1 MTRCELHF
9 EYQALHHAESIR
21 VIELFPAL
29 NRDKPIIINLLE
41 SLPNSPF
48 HYEALSYTWDDQT
61 PTRDIIC
68 NEASLRV
75 TDNVFQALRQLRS
88 GKGQRRNLWIDAI
101 CINQK
106 DQAEKTSQVSM
117 MGNIYAR
124 ADRVNVWLSRSTEAM
139 RALFEYV
146 RLSTG
151 SKLSFDRVSDAVL
164 KDGLI
169 QISSH
174 PYWTRAWT
182 VQEVALNK
190 NCWIYLGQLK
200 PLKMLEFGVM
210 FHDVEGYVNL
220 RSEEITPPHAEYLYP
235 VEQLMGKQ
243 AKIPLDVIFAYR
255 ALFPESIGQIE
266 VNYQRHL
273 IDVLKEFT
281 SRIVPLL
288 AKLGDLLETVSHC
301 PDIPGA
307 PSWIL
312 NITGSG
318 HVRRAEHY
326 FGVWNAT
333 GRLGALSLST
343 ANSPTTFRISSGM
356 ETLHVKGIIV
366 DRVALISDEFPH
378 YLLDSQAT
386 WHQKVQDI
394 LIQWRTC
401 TQNALA
407 ADFENSVIDILF
419 AATNFGEKMAD
430 NVTVYDDDGTLLTNS
445 VYKTYSVED
454 PPDRDFQVAER
465 QKKKEARTFALRE
478 WLNNPNINYR
488 LDREEILSSVRSEHY
503 SQPTIHSPALGDRTL
518 FVTSQGRMALG
529 KNLQLNDAIALIAG
543 CDVPFALRPV
553 TQEKSYTLGLPVLLP
568 GVMFGEVWPGNQDE
582 GLEEIRIV

>member
-1 MTRCELHF
+1 
-9 EYQALHHAESIR
+9 
-21 VIELFPAL
+21 
-29 NRDKPIIINLLE
+29 
-41 SLPNSPF
+41 
-48 HYEALSYTWDDQT
+48 
-61 PTRDIIC
+61 
-68 NEASLRV
+68 
-75 TDNVFQALRQLRS
+75 
-88 GKGQRRNLWIDAI
+88 
-101 CINQK
+101 
-106 DQAEKTSQVSM
+106 
-117 MGNIYAR
+117 
-124 ADRVNVWLSRSTEAM
+124 
-139 RALFEYV
+139 
-146 RLSTG
+146 
-151 SKLSFDRVSDAVL
+151 
-164 KDGLI
+164 
-169 QISSH
+169 
-174 PYWTRAWT
+174 
-182 VQEVALNK
+182 
-190 NCWIYLGQLK
+190 
-200 PLKMLEFGVM
+200 
-210 FHDVEGYVNL
+210 
-220 RSEEITPPHAEYLYP
+220 
-235 VEQLMGKQ
+235 MGKQ

-430 NVTVYDDDGTLLTNS
+430 NVSQTNRFGKVTVYDDDGTLLTNS